1 MWPGLWDRDKRMT
14 QGPLSGT
21 LRYVSGEN
29 EKVKR
34 RLGAGE
40 LEVVWE
46 WVPSLK
52 REQ

>member
-14 QGPLSGT
+14 QGT
-21 LRYVSGEN
+21 LKVCVGGN

-34 RLGAGE
+34 KLGAGE

-46 WVPSLK
+46 WVPS
-52 REQ
+52 